1 MLTINECIKQSG
13 HSKSHTAQ
21 AKFSHFA
28 VCLMIILHA
37 LTEMQ
42 EDLPIVLLH
51 TQLVFVEKFLV
62 LLLFD
67 LCHDILSFL

>member
-1 MLTINECIKQSG
+1 
-13 HSKSHTAQ
+13 
-21 AKFSHFA
+21 
-28 VCLMIILHA
+28 MIILHA

>member
-1 MLTINECIKQSG
+1 MNASSRVDTANHIQPKLSF
-13 HSKSHTAQ
+13 HTLL
-21 AKFSHFA
+21 A

-51 TQLVFVEKFLV
+51 TQLVFVEKFLI